1 MTMEMT
7 KIIPQLTIQTDRFE
21 LRPLRISDTGMI
33 ELYAGDERVA
43 RMTSSIPHP
52 LPPGTT
58 EAFVNRCIAHER
70 DEDVWVIDGH
80 KSGGAE
86 FMGLISLARMDRDQ
100 SEVGYWVAPAYWNTG
115 LASEAV
121 KTLVDAN
128 PMDNAAMFGAV
139 FQDNPASAKVLTHCG
154 FEYLGDAE
162 TFSVSRDKTIPT
174 WTYTRKLNVTK

>member
-1 MTMEMT
+1 MEMSEIKT
-7 KIIPQLTIQTDRFE
+7 QGTIQTDRFV
-21 LRPLRISDTGMI
+21 LRPMRVSDMGLI
-33 ELYAGDERVA
+33 ELYASDERVA
-43 RMTSSIPHP
+43 GMTSSIPHP

-86 FMGLISLARMDRDQ
+86 VMGLISLTRMDRDQ
-100 SEVGYWVAPAYWNTG
+100 SEVGYWVAPAYWNTK

-121 KTLVDAN
+121 QTLVDAN
-128 PMDNAAMFGAV
+128 PMANATMFGAV

-162 TFSVSRDKTIPT
+162 TFRVARDRPVAT
-174 WTYTRKLNVTK
+174 WTYTLKLNITK